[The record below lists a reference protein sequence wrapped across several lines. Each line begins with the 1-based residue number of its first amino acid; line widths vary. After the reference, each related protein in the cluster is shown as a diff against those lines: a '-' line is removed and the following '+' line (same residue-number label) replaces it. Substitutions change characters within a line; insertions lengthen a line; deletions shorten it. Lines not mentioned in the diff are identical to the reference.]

1 MILPTLTPHAYKQPL
16 MLDVFMIADAA
27 WLSRPISDCNLDAV
41 SISLIVRA
49 MPHKITITL
58 AAASQTLNVIP
69 NRPRSLTRQTA
80 LPSCLIADRAAY
92 FPKLIAASGNS
103 LYTEIRPS
111 SCHVYCLILAA
122 LANLFAASLIEP
134 STSQHISQKYS
145 DITSQ

>member
-27 WLSRPISDCNLDAV
+27 WLSRPISDCTLDAV

-58 AAASQTLNVIP
+58 AAGRTLDVIP
-69 NRPRSLTRQTA
+69 NRPRSLTRQTPV
-80 LPSCLIADRAAY
+80 LSPLIADRAAY